1 MNTKYLELVYNK
13 IPYQIKAMVNFPD
26 AYMFLTNEQEQ
37 FIIELHENERKVVK
51 EALQE
56 RISEMKG
63 LVDEL

>member
-1 MNTKYLELVYNK
+1 MNTKYLELVYNQ

>member
-1 MNTKYLELVYNK
+1 MNTKYLELVYNQ

-37 FIIELHENERKVVK
+37 FIIELHENERKLVK